1 MANPLDVIALDP
13 QGLIPLDQQGLSSF
27 AMPDPYGLQDY
38 CESLLPEAPS
48 TDEVMEALELW
59 KFPQEAYPQSKKLF
73 AECSWYVERLVG
85 RYIAVHLRR
94 QVFVS
99 RPSPFW
105 PSNDVYQF
113 DPAFGK
119 SYFSFFS
126 SWQFEIGPV
135 VNPIPPGKRDTGHRG
150 YNHVSAELAFGEA
163 KILTG
168 MASKD
173 FVLQWSTKFKLEM
186 ANSVGR
192 SCPYPPVLKQFVWH
206 SWPDIASQLDTWDTN
221 WDSSWELPDLQ
232 SVKLDPLHTM
242 DLAVAASLDA
252 EQHDPEAAP
261 LETIQDHA
269 AQEIEEEYYDAEQSD
284 QGQLPELE
292 EIYESDWSPASI
304 PELVDICNDQ
314 HQSAHDE
321 MCAESWEWVSAPL
334 CKRSRGPTLFSEME
348 HVD

>member
-1 MANPLDVIALDP
+1 MANPLD
-13 QGLIPLDQQGLSSF
+13 QQCLIPLDQQGLSGL

-38 CESLLPEAPS
+38 NDSLLPDAPS
-48 TDEVMEALELW
+48 TDEIIEALELW
-59 KFPQEAYPQSKKLF
+59 KFPQEAYPKSKKQCV
-73 AECSWYVERLVG
+73 ECSWNVERLVG
-85 RYIAVHLRR
+85 RYIEVHLRR

-105 PSNDVYQF
+105 PSNDVYQL

-119 SYFSFFS
+119 SYFSFFT

-135 VNPIPPGKRDTGHRG
+135 VNPMPPGKRDTGHRG
-150 YNHVSAELAFGEA
+150 YNHVSAELAWGEA
-163 KILTG
+163 KILSG

-173 FVLQWSTKFKLEM
+173 FVLQWSANFKLEM
-186 ANSVGR
+186 VNSVGR

-221 WDSSWELPDLQ
+221 WDTSWELPDLQ
-232 SVKLDPLHTM
+232 SVKPDPLHTM

-252 EQHDPEAAP
+252 EQLDPEAAP
-261 LETIQDHA
+261 LETIQEHA
-269 AQEIEEEYYDAEQSD
+269 AQEFEEDNYDAEQAD
-284 QGQLPELE
+284 QEQLPELE
-292 EIYESDWSPASI
+292 EIYESDWAPASI
-304 PELVDICNDQ
+304 PDFVDLCNDP

-321 MCAESWEWVSAPL
+321 MCAESWEWVI
-334 CKRSRGPTLFSEME
+334 SEME